1 MRSLG
6 SVVKGPA
13 WFTRMT
19 LRGRTVVV
27 GSTLTA
33 VLVVA
38 AAAIPIPYVAIGPGV
53 TYDTLGSVE
62 GVEVISFS
70 GDDIP
75 ASVTQDLPDRGHLN
89 MTTISITDN
98 VPLFEALGLWASGR
112 YALAPR
118 EDYFPPDKT
127 VEQVQAQDAQA
138 FKDSQ
143 SAAEIAALRYLGY
156 PNVTYVGEIPDGSPS
171 SGVLE
176 PQDQIVDVDG
186 TPITDFA
193 SLQAVL
199 ADSTPGQIVAVTV
212 LRNGENVTEKVTL
225 GSNPDVGDRGFLG
238 IGAVERPVAPF
249 TTSIALER
257 IGGPSAGLMFTLGI
271 IDKLTDDD
279 LTGGQFIAGT
289 GTIDPDGAVGPIG
302 GVQLKLIT
310 AREAGATTFLVPAD
324 NCAEAITQIPDGL
337 QLVKVAS
344 LNDAMTALDTLKAG
358 GTPPSC

>member
-1 MRSLG
+1 
-6 SVVKGPA
+6 
-13 WFTRMT
+13 MT

-27 GSTLTA
+27 GSSLTA
-33 VLVVA
+33 VLVIA

-53 TYDTLGSVE
+53 TYDTLGSVD
-62 GVEVISFS
+62 GTEVITFS

-75 ASVTQDLPDRGHLN
+75 ASATQDLPDRGHLN

-98 VPLFEALGLWASGR
+98 VPLFEALGLWATGR

-143 SAAEIAALRYLGY
+143 SAAEIAALRYLNF
-156 PNVTYVGEIPDGSPS
+156 PNVTYVGEIPDKSPS
-171 SGVLE
+171 AGVLQ
-176 PQDQIVDVDG
+176 PQDQIIDVDG
-186 TPITDFA
+186 TAVTDFA

-199 ADSTPGQIVAVTV
+199 ATTTPGQIVAVTV
-212 LRNGENVTEKVTL
+212 LRNGESVTEKVTL
-225 GSNPDVGDRGFLG
+225 GSNPDVGAHGFLG
-238 IGAVERPVAPF
+238 VGAVERPVAPF

-271 IDKLTDDD
+271 IDKLTAGD
-279 LTGGQFIAGT
+279 LTAGRFIAGT

-302 GVQLKLIT
+302 GVLLKLIT
-310 AREAGATTFLVPAD
+310 ARDAGATTFLVPAD
-324 NCAEAITQIPDGL
+324 NCAEALTQIPDGL
-337 QLVKVAS
+337 QLVKVSS
-344 LNDAMTALDTLKAG
+344 LNDAVTALDTLKSG